1 MVILMKKIIF
11 LIFNFFSFLYSSENY
26 TFLVKEYNKEIELE
40 VKIISN
46 IAENLIHKK
55 EKVSLFITEISDM
68 EKTIYSGPFNLVN
81 SCDEADFIY
90 LRNNSDSQLC
100 NINNKIYFTNNYDSL
115 LKNDKFIGAFFW
127 SKSRPNIVFVKN
139 RLNKNNIKLPEIY
152 EKFIE
157 EF

>member
-1 MVILMKKIIF
+1 MKKIIF
-11 LIFNFFSFLYSSENY
+11 CIFCGFTFLNSVENY

-40 VKIISN
+40 SKIISS

-55 EKVSLFITEISDM
+55 DKISLFIPEISDI
-68 EKTIYSGPFNLVN
+68 EKTIYSSSFNIVN
-81 SCDEADFIY
+81 SCNDADFIY

-100 NINNKIYFTNNYDSL
+100 NINNKIFFTNNYDSL

-139 RLNKNNIKLPEIY
+139 RLDKNKIQLPEIY
-152 EKFIE
+152 EKFVE

>member
-1 MVILMKKIIF
+1 MKRIIF
-11 LIFNFFSFLYSSENY
+11 LVFSFFSFLNCSENY
-26 TFLVKEYNKEIELE
+26 TFLLKEYNKEIELE
-40 VKIISN
+40 AKIISN
-46 IAENLIHKK
+46 IAKNLIPKK
-55 EKVSLFITEISDM
+55 DKLSIFIPEITDLEKS
-68 EKTIYSGPFNLVN
+68 IYSEPFYIVN
-81 SCDEADFIY
+81 NCNDADFIY
-90 LRNNSDSQLC
+90 LRNNSDLESC
-100 NINNKIYFTNNYDSL
+100 NIHNKIYFTNNYDSL